1 MHPKLVANNG
11 VFFHSIIYCFQSWEG
26 KHTVAVADLS
36 ATATVSNEMAFFS
49 GPRLNRPFLATFT
62 TTPVNSKHGKMP
74 KLPTS
79 FYLDIV
85 TTSVL
90 TSNSNKNSRP
100 KRFQHALN
108 YSNFYHDSAVQSWGT
123 FKSGRQAEALLLPF
137 LWDLILWFFLFS
149 FVDFFVSN
157 RFFFNISWLL
167 IWHGPA
173 FAFPGRRGL
182 FRKLWRDG
190 QRKPS
195 RQGGS
200 FSHKPSF
207 WCQILKKREKAS
219 LGGGFKYFLFSP
231 LLGELIQF
239 D

>member
-123 FKSGRQAEALLLPF
+123 FKSGRQAEALLPCEIWSF
-137 LWDLILWFFLFS
+137 DSWKFS

-157 RFFFNISWLL
+157 RFFSIYHDSWFGMDQHLPSL
-167 IWHGPA
+167 EGVA
-173 FAFPGRRGL
+173 CFASFDVMVNGSQVVKEGL
-182 FRKLWRDG
+182 FLTSPASDVRS
-190 QRKPS
+190 S
-195 RQGGS
+195 RNG
-200 FSHKPSF
+200 
-207 WCQILKKREKAS
+207 KR
-219 LGGGFKYFLFSP
+219 LH
-231 LLGELIQF
+231 
-239 D
+239 